1 MPRKE
6 NHRILA
12 LIFLYFLNLKT
23 NATILNGL
31 NFSSGQGEEFEFWQ
45 RVEKWINQT
54 KKEPLKQN
62 EPFSLVDYIDNLR
75 PKLNKNHRG

>member
-6 NHRILA
+6 NHRVLA
-12 LIFLYFLNLKT
+12 FIFLFFLNLKT

-54 KKEPLKQN
+54 KNEPLKQN